1 MSRRFLLMIK
11 LDKYPYQG
19 RIYPIPMNGREN
31 NCPKPCG
38 GGHVLGNMD
47 RLAFTLI
54 ELLLVIAIIAILA
67 AILLP
72 VFSHAKQRAQG
83 IHCVSNLRQMTL
95 GWQVYTDENGN
106 HFPPNAAMGHNHPA
120 VGEDAGNPSWVAGVL
135 TVSGLNYAGVDDNT
149 NAMKLVGA
157 PYNRFGS
164 IGDYVKAP
172 GVYHCPGDPSQDYAS
187 SQLRVRSI
195 SMNGWINL
203 GKTNASDSELW
214 DEPFKKFTKP
224 TDFGSKSPSDVFV
237 FLDERAESIN
247 DGWLWVST
255 SGYNSDGSVNADN
268 LEIADLP
275 AIYHNRC
282 SAFSFA
288 DGSAVLH
295 RWTDADTYS
304 LQFESSPQS
313 TPGNLDVAWLMTHA
327 TVPQQ

>member
-1 MSRRFLLMIK
+1 MKWRK
-11 LDKYPYQG
+11 NK
-19 RIYPIPMNGREN
+19 
-31 NCPKPCG
+31 CPERCG
-38 GGHVLGNMD
+38 GGHVIWNMH
-47 RLAFTLI
+47 RRAFTLI
-54 ELLLVIAIIAILA
+54 ELLIVIAIIAILA

-83 IHCVSNLRQMTL
+83 IQCVNNLRQMTI
-95 GWQVYTDENGN
+95 GWQLYTDENNN
-106 HFPPNAAMGHNHPA
+106 HFAPNAAMGHNHPA
-120 VGEDAGNPSWVAGVL
+120 VGEDAGNPSWVAGLL
-135 TVSGLNYAGVDDNT
+135 TESGVNYAGVDDNT
-149 NAMKLVGA
+149 NASKLVGSA
-157 PYNRFGS
+157 YTHFGS
-164 IGDYVKAP
+164 IGDYTKLP
-172 GVYHCPGDPSQDYAS
+172 GVYHCPGDQSQDYAS

-195 SMNGWINL
+195 SMNGWINP

-224 TDFGSKSPSDVFV
+224 ADFGSKSPSDIFV

-255 SGYNSDGSVNADN
+255 SGFNSDGSVNAQN

-295 RWTDADTYS
+295 KWTDADTYS
-304 LQFESSPQS
+304 LEFQSSPQS
-313 TPGNLDVAWLMTHA
+313 TPDNEDVSWLMTHA
-327 TVPQQ
+327 TVPE